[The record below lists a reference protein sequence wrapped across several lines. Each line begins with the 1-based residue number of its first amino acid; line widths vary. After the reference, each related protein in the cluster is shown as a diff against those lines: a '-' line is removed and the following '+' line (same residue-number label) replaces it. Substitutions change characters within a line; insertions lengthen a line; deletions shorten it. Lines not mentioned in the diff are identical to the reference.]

1 MKIASKVSVQVS
13 KYNADKIG
21 SGNWTDRTPEELEA
35 ALFHLEQDVADL
47 IDEFPHLIKHTD
59 KSKGALAIQEKLKEL
74 QVL

>member
-47 IDEFPHLIKHTD
+47 IDEFPYLIKHTD